1 MIDRADFWIVT
12 ILLGLGTYAIRFSF
26 LGMLGNR
33 VLPLWLVRAL
43 RYTAVAIMPAL
54 VAPSVLWPAATNGTP
69 DPARLLA
76 AGATVLV
83 GFLTR
88 SMMAAI
94 FAGGATLF
102 AALWLFGA

>member
-1 MIDRADFWIVT
+1 MIDRIDFWIVT
-12 ILLGLGTYAIRFSF
+12 VGLGLGTYAIRFSF

-33 VLPLWLVRAL
+33 PLPVWMVRCL
-43 RYTAVAIMPAL
+43 RYTAVAILPAL
-54 VAPSVLWPAATNGTP
+54 VAPAVLWPAATDGQP

-76 AGATVLV
+76 AAATILA

-94 FAGGATLF
+94 AAGGASLF
-102 AALWLFGA
+102 AGLWLFG

>member
-1 MIDRADFWIVT
+1 MIDRIDFWIVT
-12 ILLGLGTYAIRFSF
+12 VGLGLGTYAIRFSF

-33 VLPLWLVRAL
+33 PLPAWMARCL
-43 RYTAVAIMPAL
+43 RYTAVAILPAL
-54 VAPSVLWPAATNGTP
+54 VAPAVLWPAATEGQP

-76 AGATVLV
+76 AAATILA

-94 FAGGATLF
+94 AAGGASLF
-102 AALWLFGA
+102 AGLWLFG

>member
-1 MIDRADFWIVT
+1 MIDRIDFWIVT
-12 ILLGLGTYAIRFSF
+12 VGLGLGTYAIRFSF

-33 VLPLWLVRAL
+33 PLPVWMVRCL
-43 RYTAVAIMPAL
+43 RYTAVAILPAL
-54 VAPSVLWPAATNGTP
+54 VAPAVLWPAATDGQP

-76 AGATVLV
+76 AAAPILA

-94 FAGGATLF
+94 AAGGASLF
-102 AALWLFGA
+102 AGLWLFG

>member
-1 MIDRADFWIVT
+1 MIDRIDFWIVT
-12 ILLGLGTYAIRFSF
+12 VGLGLGTYAIRFSF

-33 VLPLWLVRAL
+33 PLPAWMVRCL
-43 RYTAVAIMPAL
+43 RYTAVAILPAL
-54 VAPSVLWPAATNGTP
+54 VAPAVLWPAATEGQP

-76 AGATVLV
+76 AVATILA

-94 FAGGATLF
+94 AAGGASLF
-102 AALWLFGA
+102 AGLWLFG

>member
-33 VLPLWLVRAL
+33 ALPTWLVRCL

-54 VAPSVLWPAATNGTP
+54 VAPSVLWPAATDGQP
-69 DPARLLA
+69 DPARLMA
-76 AGATVLV
+76 AATTVLA

-88 SMMAAI
+88 SMMVAI
-94 FAGGATLF
+94 FAGGASLF
-102 AALWLFGA
+102 AGLWLFG

>member
-1 MIDRADFWIVT
+1 MIDRIDFWIVT
-12 ILLGLGTYAIRFSF
+12 VGLGLGTYAIRFSF

-33 VLPLWLVRAL
+33 PLPGWMVRCL
-43 RYTAVAIMPAL
+43 RYTAVAILPAL
-54 VAPSVLWPAATNGTP
+54 VAPAVLWPAATEGQP

-76 AGATVLV
+76 AAATILA

-94 FAGGATLF
+94 AAGGASLF
-102 AALWLFGA
+102 AGLWLFG